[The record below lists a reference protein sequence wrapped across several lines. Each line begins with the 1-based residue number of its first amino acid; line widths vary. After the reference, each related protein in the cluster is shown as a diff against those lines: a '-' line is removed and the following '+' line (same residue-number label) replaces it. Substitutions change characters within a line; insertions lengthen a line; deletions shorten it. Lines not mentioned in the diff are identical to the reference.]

1 MCVVN
6 QNRQG
11 NPFQKYS
18 SYQEA
23 GLTRRYMVAP
33 NLQTYIAESMNMK
46 YLNTNLEDMNFNIQ
60 ESMKRGENVIP
71 EQIVRSTNDANNAI
85 NNNNKVTTTGV
96 IDVEE
101 NGVNL
106 PDPKYAA
113 GAAIVF
119 LIVSTIQQLSLG
131 DVFDDEA
138 KASVDASAARRMS
151 KRNRSFFKR
160 PRGEE

>member
-1 MCVVN
+1 M
-6 QNRQG
+6 
-11 NPFQKYS
+11 
-18 SYQEA
+18 
-23 GLTRRYMVAP
+23 TRALSP
-33 NLQTYIAESMNMK
+33 DLQTYIAESSNMK
-46 YLNTNLEDMNFNIQ
+46 YLNTNLEDMNFSIQ
-60 ESMKRGENVIP
+60 ESIKKGENVMP
-71 EQIVRSTNDANNAI
+71 EITSARRSSSSNMDIKNSETL
-85 NNNNKVTTTGV
+85 TTTGV
-96 IDVEE
+96 IETEE

-119 LIVSTIQQLSLG
+119 LVVSTIQQLSLG

-160 PRGEE
+160 PRGEEQECNR